1 MSVGWGAWLAQSEE
15 CATLNLGVVDLSPIL
30 GAITKKKKKRIV
42 SRLIISIYRTFKV
55 NLVSDL

>member
-30 GAITKKKKKRIV
+30 GAITKKKKK
-42 SRLIISIYRTFKV
+42 SAL
-55 NLVSDL
+55 LVG